1 MSKGPDPRQKKRRAR
16 VKAAKRFAAIDAPCG
31 ICGGARGPIDYDAP
45 RSHLFPLSLVIDEK
59 IPVAR
64 WAEAG
69 YRSAAECAC
78 DESNWQPAHWACN
91 AIKSDGKNVKAIS
104 MLQAKRDQPSGTF

>member
-1 MSKGPDPRQKKRRAR
+1 MNVRQKAKGRR
-16 VKAAKRFAAIDAPCG
+16 VKAAKRYASIDAPCG
-31 ICGGARGPIDYDAP
+31 ICGGARGPIDYSAP

-78 DESNWQPAHWACN
+78 DEGNWQPAHWVCN
-91 AIKSDGKNVKAIS
+91 AIKSDGRNNKALS
-104 MLQAKRDQPSGTF
+104 MLMPKGDSSSGTF